1 LEPGVNGALPYAF
14 AAALNP
20 TLLAA
25 TTVMLLLDHP
35 KRLLLGYLAGAL
47 MTSVTLGLVIVFA
60 LDGSASTAQH
70 TLSPAMDLALG
81 AILLIVAFLIRPGR
95 EPNETGRLAERRHR
109 KEEEKTDKGPPRWQ
123 QALSK
128 GTARTTFVVGAL
140 LTLPGAS
147 YLIGLHKIGDGD
159 PSTTG
164 AVAAVLLFNVIM
176 LALLELPLI
185 GFIFAPE
192 WTPRAVDRFKEWFN
206 RNARRLGFQ
215 LALVIGVLLIVRGLI
230 YLL

>member
-1 LEPGVNGALPYAF
+1 VNGAFGYALT
-14 AAALNP
+14 AALNP

-35 KRLLLGYLAGAL
+35 KRLLLGYLLGAL
-47 MTSVTLGLVIVFA
+47 VTSMTLGLVVVFT

-70 TLSPAMDLALG
+70 TLSPAMDVALG
-81 AILLIVAFLIRPGR
+81 GLLLLVAFVIRPGR
-95 EPNETGRLAERRHR
+95 QPNETGRLAERRRR
-109 KEEEKTDKGPPRWQ
+109 KRESNRDKGPPLWQ
-123 QALSK
+123 RKLSQ
-128 GTARTTFVVGAL
+128 GSARMTFVVGAL

-147 YLIGLHKIGDGD
+147 YLIGLHRIADQD
-159 PSTTG
+159 PSTAE
-164 AVAAVLLFNVIM
+164 AVGMVLLFNVIM

-192 WTPRAVDRFKEWFN
+192 WTPRAVDRFKEWFS
-206 RNARRLGFQ
+206 RNARALGFR
-215 LALVIGVLLIVRGLI
+215 LALVIGFLLIVRGLV

>member
-1 LEPGVNGALPYAF
+1 VNGALPYAL

-20 TLLAA
+20 TLLGA

-81 AILLIVAFLIRPGR
+81 AILLIVAFLIRPGG
-95 EPNETGRLAERRHR
+95 EPKETGRLAERRHR
-109 KEEEKTDKGPPRWQ
+109 KEEEKGDKGPPRWQ
-123 QALSK
+123 RALSK

-147 YLIGLHKIGDGD
+147 YLIGLHKIADGD
-159 PSTTG
+159 PSTAG

-185 GFIFAPE
+185 GYIFAPE
-192 WTPRAVDRFKEWFN
+192 WTPRAVDRFKGWFSK
-206 RNARRLGFQ
+206 NARRLGFR

>member
-1 LEPGVNGALPYAF
+1 VSGAFVYALT
-14 AAALNP
+14 AALNP

-35 KRLLLGYLAGAL
+35 KRLLIGYLLGAFF
-47 MTSVTLGLVIVFA
+47 TSVTLGLLIVFT

-70 TLSPAMDLALG
+70 TLSPAMDLAFG
-81 AILLIVAFLIRPGR
+81 ALLLVLAFVIRPGR
-95 EPNETGRLAERRHR
+95 QAKETGRLAERRRR
-109 KEEEKTDKGPPRWQ
+109 KEEAKGEKGPPLWQ
-123 QALSK
+123 RKLSQ

-147 YLIGLHKIGDGD
+147 YLIGLHKIADQN
-159 PSTTG
+159 PSSAG
-164 AVAAVLLFNVIM
+164 AVGMVLLFNVIM

-192 WTPRAVDRFKEWFN
+192 WTPRAVDRFKDWFSH
-206 RNARRLGFQ
+206 NARRLGFRA
-215 LALVIGVLLIVRGLI
+215 ALVFGVLLIVRGLV

>member
-1 LEPGVNGALPYAF
+1 LGLAVNGVFVYALT
-14 AAALNP
+14 AALNP
-20 TLLAA
+20 TLLGA

-35 KRLLLGYLAGAL
+35 KRLLVGYLLGAL
-47 MTSVTLGLVIVFA
+47 MTSVTLGLIVVFT

-81 AILLIVAFLIRPGR
+81 GLLLLVAFLIRPSR
-95 EPNETGRLAERRHR
+95 QPKETGRLAERRR
-109 KEEEKTDKGPPRWQ
+109 KKEAAKEGKGPPLWQ
-123 QALSK
+123 RKLSQ

-147 YLIGLHKIGDGD
+147 YLIGLHKIADQD
-159 PSTTG
+159 PSTAG
-164 AVAAVLLFNVIM
+164 AIGMVLLFNVIM
-176 LALLELPLI
+176 LVLLEVPLI

-192 WTPRAVDRFKEWFN
+192 WTPRAVDRFKGWFS
-206 RNARRLGFQ
+206 RNARRIGFR
-215 LALVIGVLLIVRGLI
+215 LALLFGVLLIVRGLI